1 MIQVYSEKN
10 TNFSRNGN
18 VVLIPD
24 EALLSAE
31 LNGPWV
37 LNLHH
42 PIDKKERWKH
52 LTENA
57 VLKVS
62 SFNGDQLFRIYNR
75 EKSDGGISVQA
86 YPIFFDAG
94 RDCFL
99 TDVRPTGKNGQQA
112 LDIICAGTKY
122 SGESNI
128 TRATTAY
135 YQYIN
140 LISAI
145 NGGDGN
151 SFVSRWGGEIL
162 YDNYNVIINERV
174 GGDYGVELLYGKN
187 IKADG
192 LIEEIDM
199 SDVVTRI
206 YPKAYNGYK
215 MSNNGYVDST
225 LIGNYPTV
233 KADTITFS
241 DVKMREDAQE
251 DDEKN
256 GVVICDTQAELDNAL
271 IQKCRDQFAAGIDKP
286 KVSISADMI
295 LLQDTDQ
302 YKDYKV
308 LESVSLGDTIHCK
321 HSKLGIVTDA
331 RVIALEYDCIQK
343 RVTSVELGDFKNDYF
358 DRVTSSTGKVESI
371 INPDGTI
378 MAEKVQGIL
387 NGIYTQLKLQS
398 TVAQKVKG
406 RAFTVEDLDPDS
418 PLYGCMTWGTQG
430 LQLATKRT
438 ADGRDWDW
446 TTAVTAKG
454 IVADAIITGLLSDKT
469 GRNYWNLDT
478 GEFRLS
484 ADAFKVD
491 DQTVEDYINGKID
504 NATAQIRL
512 LTMQLSND
520 MCSVATEADGT
531 GGDYSEC
538 YTEVMLLIGTT
549 DITDSDKAQYTVNP
563 SAGVDGSWDLTR
575 KRYTV
580 RDMSE
585 DNGSVTITATYAGI
599 TVSKVFSVSKAK
611 AGLPGSNGD
620 SVESITEYYAVSSSS
635 TVAPSQWYKTP
646 PQMTEHNRY
655 LWNYETFIYSD
666 GRTEDTPKHVIGVYG
681 ATGQD
686 GNGISSITNYYLAT
700 SQQSGVTTSTYGWTT
715 TPQTMTEQ
723 KKYLWN
729 YETITYTDKT
739 VYTVS
744 PHIIGTYGDKGE
756 DSRTYILQ
764 PDTLVIKQGANN
776 VYTPRSV
783 TFSSFYRDGTTASR
797 TPYSGRFKIEESTDG
812 TNYYQKYVSGYN
824 ESTHTHTPTSTSV
837 KSIRCTL
844 YASGGTNTPL
854 DIQTIAV
861 VRDVDNL
868 TQEEVFN
875 ILTDNG
881 RLQGI
886 FMKDGMLYLNGSYI
900 KSGKVSGEYVDA
912 RNLTVTNSSGQK
924 TLAIDSYG
932 NVSLMVSTFSLSGKA
947 VATEDYVSNKTA
959 QALSEAK
966 IYADQ
971 KTGNLLKGA
980 DLSTES
986 LNQYWNTSGSIM
998 QGQSD
1003 PDGGTK
1009 AVRLYGTSG
1018 DCFISAR
1025 YSNNNPVKA
1034 KGQYEIRV
1042 WLKSNTS
1049 RTIVVSLNRVSYSC
1063 ALTSTWKQFRF
1074 TAPVTTPNTQ
1084 GYENFTIGG
1093 FASIGSGAYVYA
1105 YNPEVVHSYS
1115 PADILA
1121 MLTNNGAMDGIYMYN
1136 NQLYVKGKYIDV
1148 DDLKALNATIG
1159 GFNIGNAS
1167 IANGCTGLTSK
1178 TKGVYIGTNGLRF
1191 YSSDSNGR
1199 ESSFTFNTSNGSFA
1213 IVGAA
1218 IKMGD
1223 SRLSYDDGA
1232 LTVKYGLH
1240 VYATRSGDFG
1250 DGSTGEI
1257 IFKGLPATSGGTHLV
1272 RESGTAIIAAL
1283 SSSSK
1288 RYKDHIAMLKDAEAE
1303 KLLDIPVVWFKYK
1316 EGYLVKG
1323 DRFVDKPMPGFYA
1336 EDVYR
1341 AFPECAMVNP
1351 DTSVE
1356 DWNYR
1361 TLIPPM
1367 LKLIQN
1373 LYKEIKELKENT
1385 K

>member
-1 MIQVYSEKN
+1 M
-10 TNFSRNGN
+10 
-18 VVLIPD
+18 
-24 EALLSAE
+24 
-31 LNGPWV
+31 
-37 LNLHH
+37 
-42 PIDKKERWKH
+42 
-52 LTENA
+52 
-57 VLKVS
+57 
-62 SFNGDQLFRIYNR
+62 
-75 EKSDGGISVQA
+75 
-86 YPIFFDAG
+86 
-94 RDCFL
+94 
-99 TDVRPTGKNGQQA
+99 
-112 LDIICAGTKY
+112 
-122 SGESNI
+122 
-128 TRATTAY
+128 
-135 YQYIN
+135 
-140 LISAI
+140 
-145 NGGDGN
+145 
-151 SFVSRWGGEIL
+151 
-162 YDNYNVIINERV
+162 
-174 GGDYGVELLYGKN
+174 
-187 IKADG
+187 
-192 LIEEIDM
+192 
-199 SDVVTRI
+199 
-206 YPKAYNGYK
+206 
-215 MSNNGYVDST
+215 
-225 LIGNYPTV
+225 
-233 KADTITFS
+233 
-241 DVKMREDAQE
+241 
-251 DDEKN
+251 
-256 GVVICDTQAELDNAL
+256 
-271 IQKCRDQFAAGIDKP
+271 
-286 KVSISADMI
+286 
-295 LLQDTDQ
+295 
-302 YKDYKV
+302 
-308 LESVSLGDTIHCK
+308 
-321 HSKLGIVTDA
+321 
-331 RVIALEYDCIQK
+331 
-343 RVTSVELGDFKNDYF
+343 
-358 DRVTSSTGKVESI
+358 
-371 INPDGTI
+371 
-378 MAEKVQGIL
+378 
-387 NGIYTQLKLQS
+387 
-398 TVAQKVKG
+398 
-406 RAFTVEDLDPDS
+406 
-418 PLYGCMTWGTQG
+418 
-430 LQLATKRT
+430 
-438 ADGRDWDW
+438 
-446 TTAVTAKG
+446 
-454 IVADAIITGLLSDKT
+454 
-469 GRNYWNLDT
+469 
-478 GEFRLS
+478 
-484 ADAFKVD
+484 
-491 DQTVEDYINGKID
+491 
-504 NATAQIRL
+504 
-512 LTMQLSND
+512 
-520 MCSVATEADGT
+520 
-531 GGDYSEC
+531 
-538 YTEVMLLIGTT
+538 
-549 DITDSDKAQYTVNP
+549 
-563 SAGVDGSWDLTR
+563 
-575 KRYTV
+575 
-580 RDMSE
+580 
-585 DNGSVTITATYAGI
+585 
-599 TVSKVFSVSKAK
+599 
-611 AGLPGSNGD
+611 
-620 SVESITEYYAVSSSS
+620 
-635 TVAPSQWYKTP
+635 
-646 PQMTEHNRY
+646 
-655 LWNYETFIYSD
+655 
-666 GRTEDTPKHVIGVYG
+666 
-681 ATGQD
+681 
-686 GNGISSITNYYLAT
+686 
-700 SQQSGVTTSTYGWTT
+700 
-715 TPQTMTEQ
+715 
-723 KKYLWN
+723 
-729 YETITYTDKT
+729 
-739 VYTVS
+739 
-744 PHIIGTYGDKGE
+744 
-756 DSRTYILQ
+756 
-764 PDTLVIKQGANN
+764 
-776 VYTPRSV
+776 
-783 TFSSFYRDGTTASR
+783 
-797 TPYSGRFKIEESTDG
+797 
-812 TNYYQKYVSGYN
+812 
-824 ESTHTHTPTSTSV
+824 
-837 KSIRCTL
+837 
-844 YASGGTNTPL
+844 
-854 DIQTIAV
+854 

-886 FMKDGMLYLNGSYI
+886 FIKDGMLYLNGSYI

-924 TLAIDSYG
+924 TVDIDSYG

-971 KTGNLLKGA
+971 KTGNLLKGS

-986 LNQYWNTSGSIM
+986 LNQYWNTSGSIA
-998 QGQSD
+998 QGQAD

-1084 GYENFTIGG
+1084 GYENFAIGG
-1093 FASIGSGAYVYA
+1093 FASIGSGAYVYV

-1191 YSSDSNGR
+1191 YSSDFNGR

-1218 IKMGD
+1218 IKLGD

-1316 EGYLVKG
+1316 EGYLVKE